1 MNLPQEGTTQHV
13 TFVLLLDIP
22 SVTGFVNKCCGK
34 KRVSSLT
41 LYATF
46 MKQTLLD
53 IRNLNKNIIYTSVN
67 KKKNTWK
74 LFLILSLSS
83 TGQRICDIVT

>member
-46 MKQTLLD
+46 MKHRHD
-53 IRNLNKNIIYTSVN
+53 
-67 KKKNTWK
+67 
-74 LFLILSLSS
+74 
-83 TGQRICDIVT
+83 

>member
-67 KKKNTWK
+67 KKKKHLETVSDFVAVK
-74 LFLILSLSS
+74 YR
-83 TGQRICDIVT
+83 TGNL

>member
-1 MNLPQEGTTQHV
+1 MLW
-13 TFVLLLDIP
+13 
-22 SVTGFVNKCCGK
+22 K
-34 KRVSSLT
+34 KKSFFSDFICNIHET
-41 LYATF
+41 
-46 MKQTLLD
+46 QTLLD

-83 TGQRICDIVT
+83 TGQGICDIVT

>member
-53 IRNLNKNIIYTSVN
+53 IRNLNRQDVIYTSVN
-67 KKKNTWK
+67 KKQQLGNC
-74 LFLILSLSS
+74 F
-83 TGQRICDIVT
+83 